1 MATLNVLLHGLFVI
15 VDREDY
21 LLALAPDLDGQHVY
35 RAGNFLGCT
44 ELHRG
49 MYRLAGVDPGGKA
62 NFNPDLN
69 FILQDKVLKP
79 DASHLAH
86 ATILFRRP
94 QQIFS
99 LRPVVFRPEDFTG
112 ADKKFAGGLAATTQV
127 LVYSC
132 PSLPSVR
139 LVGHPWLPPQTPGDG
154 PFNLHIYSEEDTRI
168 GLLKHHQNALDRLAG
183 LFQNLDLQLADDAA
197 MSELAK
203 VEEQLAPGVIG
214 QELEPLS
221 FTHSRLSDQGHSIQS
236 LLAGNVELFQEIWAG
251 DKPRP
256 LSAVKTSCSTIIS
269 REI

>member
-1 MATLNVLLHGLFVI
+1 MATLNVLLHGLFLI

-49 MYRLAGVDPGGKA
+49 MYRLAGVDPGGA
-62 NFNPDLN
+62 ATFDPNLN
-69 FILQDKVLKP
+69 LILEDKVLKP
-79 DASHLAH
+79 DAMHLAH

-99 LRPVVFRPEDFTG
+99 VRPVIFSPEEFTG
-112 ADKKFAGGLAATTQV
+112 TDKKFIRGLAATTQI

-132 PSLPSVR
+132 PSLPEVR

-154 PFNLHIYSEEDTRI
+154 PFNLHLYSEEDTRI
-168 GLLKHHQNALDRLAG
+168 GLLKHPQNALDKVAG
-183 LFQNLDLQLADDAA
+183 LFQNLDLQLVDDTG
-197 MSELAK
+197 MSEMAK
-203 VEEQLAPGVIG
+203 VEEQLPAAVLG

-221 FTHSRLSDQGHSIQS
+221 FTQSRLSDQGRSMDS
-236 LLAGNVELFQEIWAG
+236 LIAGNAELFREIWSG

-256 LSAVKTSCSTIIS
+256 LSAVRTSCSTLIS
-269 REI
+269 LEK